1 LRNSSEFRDFR
12 IFEKLKSTRKSADAG
27 VKSLKT
33 RNIKTYLTHFPVKSY
48 LEADILSKETT
59 WHIMD
64 YIRQAGAQGITA
76 EDIIEKEKI
85 PASVVYSTLKELYRL
100 EYVFLYPREKKSKGE
115 RRKRFVC
122 ERSTWGKYGI
132 DQEFDAMLK
141 VSGLLESIKEE
152 MHVPMM
158 KAFREVFDQFST
170 KKELQKFLPTKQ
182 TNICPNCQRS
192 HEAMEFFYAT
202 LLRSIDLMITESDEF
217 KKFLV
222 DIRYASDEP

>member
-1 LRNSSEFRDFR
+1 MQ
-12 IFEKLKSTRKSADAG
+12 STKA
-27 VKSLKT
+27 K
-33 RNIKTYLTHFPVKSY
+33 NIKTYLTHFPVKSY

-59 WHIMD
+59 WRVMD

-76 EDIIEKEKI
+76 EDIIEREKI

-100 EYVFLYPREKKSKGE
+100 EYIFLYPREKKGRGE

-132 DQEFDAMLK
+132 DEEFDAALK
-141 VSGLLESIKEE
+141 VSGLLESITEE
-152 MHVPMM
+152 MRVPIM
-158 KAFREVFDQFST
+158 KAFREAYEQFST
-170 KKELQKFLPTKQ
+170 KKELQRYIPTKQ

-202 LLRSIDLMITESDEF
+202 LLRTIDLMITESDEF

-222 DIRYASDEP
+222 DRGYASEES

>member
-1 LRNSSEFRDFR
+1 M
-12 IFEKLKSTRKSADAG
+12 
-27 VKSLKT
+27 KT

-48 LEADILSKETT
+48 IEADILSKETT

-85 PASVVYSTLKELYRL
+85 PASIVYSTLKELYRL

-132 DQEFDAMLK
+132 DDEFDATLK
-141 VSGLLESIKEE
+141 VSGLLESITEE
-152 MHVPMM
+152 MRVPVM
-158 KAFREVFDQFST
+158 KAFRDAYEQFST
-170 KKELQKFLPTKQ
+170 KRGLQKFLPTKQ

-217 KKFLV
+217 KKFLI
-222 DIRYASDEP
+222 DLGYASDES

>member
-1 LRNSSEFRDFR
+1 MRYTKN
-12 IFEKLKSTRKSADAG
+12 
-27 VKSLKT
+27 

-64 YIRQAGAQGITA
+64 YIRQSGAKGITA
-76 EDIIEKEKI
+76 EDIIEREKI

-100 EYVFLYPREKKSKGE
+100 EYVFLYPREKKGRGE

-132 DQEFDAMLK
+132 DDEFDAMLK
-141 VSGLLESIKEE
+141 VSGLLESITEE
-152 MHVPMM
+152 MRIPVM
-158 KAFREVFDQFST
+158 KVFREVYEQFST
-170 KKELQKFLPTKQ
+170 RRELQKFLPAKQ

-217 KKFLV
+217 KKFLI
-222 DIRYASDEP
+222 DRAYASDE

>member
-1 LRNSSEFRDFR
+1 MEP
-12 IFEKLKSTRKSADAG
+12 
-27 VKSLKT
+27 

-48 LEADILSKETT
+48 LEADILSKEST
-59 WHIMD
+59 WRIMD
-64 YIRQAGAQGITA
+64 HIRQAGAQGITA

-85 PASVVYSTLKELYRL
+85 PASLVYSTLKELYRL
-100 EYVFLYPREKKSKGE
+100 EFVFLYPREKKAKGE
-115 RRKRFVC
+115 RSKRFVC

-132 DQEFDAMLK
+132 DEEFDALLK
-141 VSGLLESIKEE
+141 LSGLLESITEE
-152 MHVPMM
+152 MKLPVM
-158 KAFREVFDQFST
+158 KAFRHMYEQFST

-222 DIRYASDEP
+222 DMKYASDE

>member
-1 LRNSSEFRDFR
+1 M
-12 IFEKLKSTRKSADAG
+12 
-27 VKSLKT
+27 KT

-48 LEADILSKETT
+48 IEADILSKETT
-59 WHIMD
+59 WRIMD

-76 EDIIEKEKI
+76 EDIIEKERI

-100 EYVFLYPREKKSKGE
+100 EYVFLYPREKKVKGE

-132 DQEFDAMLK
+132 DDEFDATLK
-141 VSGLLESIKEE
+141 VSGLLESITEE
-152 MHVPMM
+152 MRLPIM
-158 KAFREVFDQFST
+158 KALREAYEQFST
-170 KKELQKFLPTKQ
+170 KRGLQKFLPTKQ

-217 KKFLV
+217 KKFLK
-222 DIRYASDEP
+222 DIGYASEEA

>member
-1 LRNSSEFRDFR
+1 
-12 IFEKLKSTRKSADAG
+12 
-27 VKSLKT
+27 
-33 RNIKTYLTHFPVKSY
+33 
-48 LEADILSKETT
+48 
-59 WHIMD
+59 MD

-76 EDIIEKEKI
+76 EDIIRKEKI

-100 EYVFLYPREKKSKGE
+100 EFVFLYPREKRARGE
-115 RRKRFVC
+115 RKKRFVC

-132 DQEFDAMLK
+132 DDEFDAALK
-141 VSGLLESIKEE
+141 VSGLLESITEE
-152 MHVPMM
+152 MRVPVM
-158 KAFREVFDQFST
+158 KAFREAYELFSA

-222 DIRYASDEP
+222 DIKYAGD